1 MSKTLS
7 VSAIEQGTVID
18 HITAGQALRIIHML
32 RLLDKQLCV
41 TVGLN
46 LSSRRL
52 QRKDLI
58 KIENYQLSREE
69 ANKTTIFAPDV
80 TINIIKDFNVVE
92 KMSTHLP
99 ERVEEVFVCPNLSCI
114 THGEMLQSQF
124 VIEEQ
129 ASVVKLICLYCEKIF
144 DRNSVKVSKI

>member
-7 VSAIEQGTVID
+7 VSAIEHGTVID

-58 KIENYQLSREE
+58 KIENYQLSKEE
-69 ANKTTIFAPDV
+69 ANKTTIFASDA
-80 TINIIKDFNVVE
+80 TINIIKDFSVVE
-92 KMSTHLP
+92 KIKTRLP
-99 ERVEEVFVCPNLSCI
+99 EHVEEVFVCPNAACI
-114 THGEMLQSQF
+114 THGEALQSQF
-124 VIEEQ
+124 MIEDQ
-129 ASVVKLICLYCEKIF
+129 GAVVKLICVYCEKIF
-144 DRNSVKVSKI
+144 DRNRVKVSKI